1 MDFNDTP
8 EEAAFRAEVRAW
20 LEANA
25 TPKRNRDDKFGAG
38 MTQAQVRAPRGLMPM
53 PSRIP
58 ERLIQAEAEV
68 ISKAPPVDLSG
79 YTARMQVRRSV
90 SAADVLLEASTSND
104 RIQLDP
110 LAGRVTL
117 VLPADVTSAINW
129 TRGLYDIELV
139 SPDGDVTRLVQGEI
153 TVSKEV
159 TRD

>member
-1 MDFNDTP
+1 MP
-8 EEAAFRAEVRAW
+8 AAQYSFTIEQGTTTVRPLVW
-20 LEANA
+20 KSSDG
-25 TPKRNRDDKFGAG
+25 T
-38 MTQAQVRAPRGLMPM
+38 
-53 PSRIP
+53 
-58 ERLIQAEAEV
+58 
-68 ISKAPPVDLSG
+68 PVDLSG

-117 VLPADVTSAINW
+117 VLQADVTAAINW
-129 TRGLYDIELV
+129 TRGRYDIELV

-153 TVSKEV
+153 TVSKEI